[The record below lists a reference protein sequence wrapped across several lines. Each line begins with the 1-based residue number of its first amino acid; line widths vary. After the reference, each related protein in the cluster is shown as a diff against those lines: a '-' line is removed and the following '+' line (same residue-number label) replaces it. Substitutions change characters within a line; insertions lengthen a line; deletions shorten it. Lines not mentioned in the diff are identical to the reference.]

1 MAKTTKTSKV
11 VSENASFENADSET
25 EVLKKAENGEDVV
38 NTDTTVDDALNAW
51 DDYGRSDCDIG
62 FIDNLINNKII
73 MAENI
78 LKNSI
83 SILSIAL
90 KTELEKYNEVRNTHN
105 NFECKK
111 HILMTNIIDHTVN
124 R

>member
-11 VSENASFENADSET
+11 VSVNADSEV

-38 NTDTTVDDALNAW
+38 NVDTTVDDALNAW
-51 DDYGRSDCDIG
+51 DDYGRSDCNIS

-111 HILMTNIIDHTVN
+111 HILMANIIDHTVN
-124 R
+124 Q

>member
-11 VSENASFENADSET
+11 VSVNTDSET
-25 EVLKKAENGEDVV
+25 DVVLKKAENGEDVV
-38 NTDTTVDDALNAW
+38 GYDTTVDDALNAW
-51 DDYGRSDCDIG
+51 DNYGRSDCSIE
-62 FIDNLINNKII
+62 FINDLINNKII

-78 LKNSI
+78 LKESI

-111 HILMTNIIDHTVN
+111 YILMANIIDHTVKQ
-124 R
+124 